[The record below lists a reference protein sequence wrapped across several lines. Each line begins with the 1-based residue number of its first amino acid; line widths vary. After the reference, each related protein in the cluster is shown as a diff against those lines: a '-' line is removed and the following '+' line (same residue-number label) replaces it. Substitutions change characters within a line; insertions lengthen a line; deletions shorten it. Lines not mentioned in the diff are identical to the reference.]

1 MTPAVPCCLLR
12 ARQPRK
18 LKDEHLWRDVHEG
31 KEAVTLPRR
40 PTWCWREG
48 RERKLHSLFLVTVWC
63 APGTQVMAGRKA
75 SGREGKEKRSTRK
88 RREDEESTA
97 TRILSPAAFAAALNL
112 LEVQ

>member
-1 MTPAVPCCLLR
+1 MTPAVPCRWLR

-40 PTWCWREG
+40 PTRRWRES
-48 RERKLHSLFLVTVWC
+48 RERKLHSRFLVTVWC
-63 APGTQVMAGRKA
+63 ATGTQVMAGRRA
-75 SGREGKEKRSTRK
+75 SGREGKKNSSTRK

-97 TRILSPAAFAAALNL
+97 TRILSPAVFAAALNL